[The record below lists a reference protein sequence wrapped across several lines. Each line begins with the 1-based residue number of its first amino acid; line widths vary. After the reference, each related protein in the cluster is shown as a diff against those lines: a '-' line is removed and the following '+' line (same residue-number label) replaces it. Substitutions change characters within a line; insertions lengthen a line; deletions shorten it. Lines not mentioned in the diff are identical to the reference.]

1 MAVDDLFSGECND
14 CFILAFSLSKCGTD
28 CLIVGDGCLNVTAD
42 NHCTCFSLY
51 FSGGNDLVVEVFYD
65 DFSFL
70 GDWVFVAFDKCFE
83 CFLSFFLV
91 KEGVIFDSFDEFVVT
106 FYRGVILE
114 NIEDEVFLN
123 GLFHC
128 VGVEGFVFCCSIRSG
143 IRCSEEFKSFIFGG
157 GGEGEVACIGKHF
170 AVFDNGVYHIFN
182 VRFFF
187 VCGRVCILT
196 EEDIHGC

>member
-1 MAVDDLFSGECND
+1 
-14 CFILAFSLSKCGTD
+14 
-28 CLIVGDGCLNVTAD
+28 
-42 NHCTCFSLY
+42 LY

-114 NIEDEVFLN
+114 NIEDD
-123 GLFHC
+123 
-128 VGVEGFVFCCSIRSG
+128 
-143 IRCSEEFKSFIFGG
+143 EEFEIVSD
-157 GGEGEVACIGKHF
+157 A
-170 AVFDNGVYHIFN
+170 FDEMLWKGLC
-182 VRFFF
+182 F
-187 VCGRVCILT
+187 VVPS
-196 EEDIHGC
+196 DPV